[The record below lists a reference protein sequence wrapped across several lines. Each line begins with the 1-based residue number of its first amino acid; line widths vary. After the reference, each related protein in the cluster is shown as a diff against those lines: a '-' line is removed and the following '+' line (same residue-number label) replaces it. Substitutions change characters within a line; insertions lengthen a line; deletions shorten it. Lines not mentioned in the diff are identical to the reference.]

1 MPQKPLSNN
10 TIGLFVCGWVVR
22 VRITYAASSGWLW
35 WRGRR
40 GDSKRLCEHR
50 AWSSTVPCTLQS
62 HSNLGNGRENRCHWS
77 QWKIPTNSAKV
88 PMTKTGKKST
98 VPFPPYDR
106 KKRKWRQW
114 FSPICLKEADA
125 NYNHLRM
132 HYFTPIFYGK
142 KWKIPQPGA
151 PFWQSPVQAA
161 LAAVATKNSPGI
173 KR

>member
-1 MPQKPLSNN
+1 MVGLWGCVSLTQPAPAGFGEGGDEVTLRDCVNTGLDPPLS
-10 TIGLFVCGWVVR
+10 
-22 VRITYAASSGWLW
+22 
-35 WRGRR
+35 
-40 GDSKRLCEHR
+40 R
-50 AWSSTVPCTLQS
+50 APCKVTETWGMGEKTAGTEANEKFQLIQI
-62 HSNLGNGRENRCHWS
+62 RY
-77 QWKIPTNSAKV
+77 QWPKQE
-88 PMTKTGKKST
+88 KKST

-106 KKRKWRQW
+106 KKSKWRQW